1 MRDDAVVVYDGARDV
16 AGPAEEIEIAIG
28 ALRVRSIALLPSEFA
43 LFEARRKST
52 PMVVEFDSTMLPGT
66 ERLMTQT
73 VEAMPNQYGAL
84 FASVDWQCGEQRV
97 RFNYMGHF
105 ESAHSWCAF
114 ASALVVALRR
124 QDCCRVLMQEMSP
137 VTQSELAHNMY
148 ATLIRKIWSVVTARI
163 LAARAK
169 SAAPVTTPD
178 DALAAN
184 TADMQWLRVYR
195 VLGSVASFELPVVL
209 VD

>member
-1 MRDDAVVVYDGARDV
+1 MRDDAVVVYDAARDV

-28 ALRVRSIALLPSEFA
+28 ALRVRSIVLSPSEYA

-52 PMVVEFDSTMLPGT
+52 PMVVEFDSTMLSST
-66 ERLMTQT
+66 EPLMTLT
-73 VEAMPNQYGAL
+73 VEATPDRSGIT
-84 FASVDWQCGEQRV
+84 STVDWQCGEQRV
-97 RFNYMGHF
+97 RFNFMGRF
-105 ESAHSWCAF
+105 ESGHSWLAF
-114 ASALVVALRR
+114 ASSLVVALRL
-124 QDCCRVLMQEMSP
+124 QDRCRVLMQEMSP
-137 VTQSELAHNMY
+137 ITQYELAQNMY